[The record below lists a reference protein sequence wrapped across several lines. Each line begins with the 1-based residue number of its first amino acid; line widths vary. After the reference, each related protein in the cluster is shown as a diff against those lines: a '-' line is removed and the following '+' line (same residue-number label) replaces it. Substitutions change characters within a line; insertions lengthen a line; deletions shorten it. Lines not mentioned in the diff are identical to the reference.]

1 MGQPAIES
9 NREATPPPG
18 QSGDGTTRA
27 VLRWFGIDA
36 TGLDP
41 TVPCSVC
48 GLPAVIGGERCP
60 SHLEEGAQAAILPGL
75 RLGGVLS
82 VALTL
87 GLLGALLG
95 VVAEDNRFAWM
106 GALAAA
112 AQVAAGIARQLR
124 LGRAASV
131 IGLLSFFSTLLL
143 HFAGM
148 LVAVI
153 AALPLI
159 LEQML

>member
-1 MGQPAIES
+1 MGQPAIEA
-9 NREATPPPG
+9 NREATPPPRQKG
-18 QSGDGTTRA
+18 EGSIARA
-27 VLRWFGIDA
+27 ILRWFGIDA

-60 SHLEEGAQAAILPGL
+60 SHLEDGSQAILPGL
-75 RLGGVLS
+75 RLGGVIS
-82 VALTL
+82 VAATL

-95 VVAEDNRFAWM
+95 VVAHDNRFAWM

-124 LGRAASV
+124 LGRAASLL
-131 IGLLSFFSTLLL
+131 GLLSFFSTLLL
-143 HFAGM
+143 LFAGM
-148 LVAVI
+148 LVAAI
-153 AALPLI
+153 AALPLL
-159 LEQML
+159 LERLL